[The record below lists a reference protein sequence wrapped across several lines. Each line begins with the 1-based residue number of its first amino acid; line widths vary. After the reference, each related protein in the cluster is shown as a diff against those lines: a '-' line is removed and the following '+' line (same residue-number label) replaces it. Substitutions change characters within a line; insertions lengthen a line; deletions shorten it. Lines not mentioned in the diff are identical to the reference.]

1 MNKIVEFNKNEKDDT
16 IKVPSGAHA
25 NFIGSVEQNILCNER
40 ILPKVPPEQEENMKI
55 YHKRYAIAQGVDHI
69 LKRADEDETLKGK
82 PIVIVVYPQEIT
94 PDELTNLDRLTTK
107 FEIGTLVKA
116 KFKTDSEIEIQ

>member
-1 MNKIVEFNKNEKDDT
+1 MNKIVEFNKNKKDGT
-16 IKVPSGAHA
+16 IKVPSGAYA

-40 ILPKVPPEQEENMKI
+40 ILPKVLSEHEENIKI
-55 YHKRYAIAQGVDHI
+55 YHRRYAVAQGVDHI
-69 LKRADEDETLKGK
+69 LKRADEDEALKGK

-94 PDELTNLDRLTTK
+94 TDEFTRLNKLTTK
-107 FEIGTLVKA
+107 LEIGTLVKA